1 MRRMCWI
8 CLICVSITAAATVWS
23 SRSAVLRL
31 AASGK
36 AAQAADRPS
45 SCLLAHNVYFALKD
59 NSPQARQALVAACK
73 KYLSGH
79 DGTIFFAAGVL
90 AEDLN
95 RPVNDR
101 DFDVALHIIFK
112 DKAAHDR
119 YQEHPRHKQFIEENQ
134 ANWKKVRVFDS
145 YVESVR

>member
-1 MRRMCWI
+1 MQRIRISM
-8 CLICVSITAAATVWS
+8 LGTGLVFAAG
-23 SRSAVLRL
+23 VLTGWYL
-31 AASGK
+31 GTGDQQDAHALQ
-36 AAQAADRPS
+36 AQAQGS
-45 SCLLAHNVYFALKD
+45 GQWLAHNVYFSLKD
-59 NSPQARQALVAACK
+59 NSPQAKARLVEACR

-79 DGTIFFAAGVL
+79 EGTVFFAAGVL

-101 DFDVALHIIFK
+101 DFDVGLHIVFK

-145 YVESVR
+145 YVTPKP